1 MVAMRR
7 ENRGC
12 RMDEVTLHY
21 TVGPAVHEALGFEFA
36 PCAFASA
43 TASDK
48 TRAVFRANKVL
59 AGLVY
64 DTTFLE
70 GNPFTFPEVQTLMDG
85 ITVGGHRIADADQ
98 VLNQAESWRALFRMV
113 RADEFALDC
122 PVGCQLHALV
132 ARNEA
137 LSWGAFRTGHVG
149 IAGTEHEPPD
159 SENLPSIFERGRQ
172 ALGEINDV
180 HARAMCAFL
189 FVALNQFFW
198 DGNRRT
204 GRLLMNGE
212 LLSNGYDAITV
223 PAARRVE
230 FNRNMVAFYD
240 GKNAS
245 DMMRFLASCSLD
257 KTLRMDSPAAMR
269 SRGRQR

>member
-1 MVAMRR
+1 MHKR
-7 ENRGC
+7 
-12 RMDEVTLHY
+12 TLNY
-21 TVGPAVHEALGFEFA
+21 AVGPTVHEALGFEFA

-48 TRAVFRANKVL
+48 TRAVFRANKML
-59 AGLVY
+59 AELVY

-70 GNPFTFPEVQTLMDG
+70 GNPLTFPEVQTLIDG
-85 ITVGGHRIADADQ
+85 ITVGGHKIADADQ
-98 VLNQAESWRALFRMV
+98 VLNQAASWRTLLKMV
-113 RADEFALDC
+113 HAGEFTLDC
-122 PVGCQLHALV
+122 RVGCQLHALV

-159 SENLPSIFERGRQ
+159 CEHLPSLFERGRK
-172 ALGEINDV
+172 ALSEIGDV

-189 FVALNQFFW
+189 FVALNQLFW

-230 FNRNMVAFYD
+230 FNQKMVEFYNS
-240 GKNAS
+240 KNAS

-257 KTLRMDSPAAMR
+257 KTLRMDSPAPKVCIA
-269 SRGRQR
+269 SS